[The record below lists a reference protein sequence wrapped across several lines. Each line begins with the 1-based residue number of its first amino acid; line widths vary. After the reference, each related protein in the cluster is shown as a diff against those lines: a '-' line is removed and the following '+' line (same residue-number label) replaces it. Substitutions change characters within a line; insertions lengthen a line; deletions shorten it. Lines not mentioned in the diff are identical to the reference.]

1 MAYSPIADADH
12 IVRHCKK
19 KFLIWKDGEVVGVQP
34 EAFALRP
41 PSGDRP
47 QETYLSAVHYEH
59 FLGNHLARMKACCEA
74 TPLQPKPEDRL
85 LFINAG
91 LLKKSGTYGRYKVR
105 AFLMPKADRKS
116 YSGIHGLPVK
126 TDADLNN
133 RLLTQCVLER
143 MAVKEALA
151 PPAGVEAGI
160 AAQLASWSRSSI

>member
-1 MAYSPIADADH
+1 MAYSPMADEH
-12 IVRHCKK
+12 HVVRHCKK

-41 PSGDRP
+41 PSKDRD

-59 FLGNHLARMKACCEA
+59 FEGHHLARMKSCCEA

-85 LFINAG
+85 LLISAG
-91 LLKKSGTYGRYKVR
+91 LLRKHGTYDRCKVR
-105 AFLMPKADRKS
+105 ALHMPKADRKS
-116 YSGIHGLPVK
+116 YAGIHGLPIE

-143 MAVKEALA
+143 MAVKTAMS
-151 PPAGVEAGI
+151 PQPNNP
-160 AAQLASWSRSSI
+160 